1 MSGNSKDRRVARTRA
16 ALHRAL
22 AQLIHEK
29 PYDDIGVGDIAK
41 RANVGRTTFY
51 AHFQGKDELL
61 VSGIEEL
68 LASRPRPP
76 EGIERI
82 VGFARP
88 VLEHVRHV
96 RSAHGGLAS
105 AGTREHVHARLR
117 NALIGAIESDV
128 RASCTGPAV
137 HLLAAF
143 VAGTFVLVLE
153 ETVAAGG
160 ASADR
165 ADEVFRALVV
175 PSLRASLRPSA
186 PRA

>member
-1 MSGNSKDRRVARTRA
+1 MFGNSKDRRVARTRA
-16 ALHRAL
+16 ALHQAL

-29 PYDDIGVGDIAK
+29 PYEEIGVGDIAE

-68 LASRPRPP
+68 LHARPRPRD
-76 EGIERI
+76 GIERI

-88 VLEHVRHV
+88 VLEHVLHV

-105 AGTREHVHARLR
+105 ADTRAHVHRRLR
-117 NALIGAIESDV
+117 AALVSAITDDV
-128 RASCTGPAV
+128 QALCGGPAAD
-137 HLLAAF
+137 LLPGH
-143 VAGTFVLVLE
+143 VASTFVLVLE
-153 ETVAAGG
+153 ETVGTGG
-160 ASADR
+160 ASVAR

-175 PSLRASLRPSA
+175 PSLQAARRPT
-186 PRA
+186 PRR